1 MLFDVFLH
9 KFHIWKKSVSSD
21 VIQIALGQSVGQSDG
36 NILG

>member
-1 MLFDVFLH
+1 MKVYVFLH